1 MAYKRANS
9 ELGTAP
15 KTCLR
20 SSFALRPHTSHW
32 ATSTEGL
39 ANPEPTSIYHPGHA
53 LLLAGSTGGQHKA
66 KRNKTAPPSHSKPQN
81 PPSGKAPGLSG
92 AATTSSLDRHAA
104 TGQQPTKRKTE
115 PGSSEG
121 SKGMV
126 SQQAV
131 TSSSH
136 GKDGSALSWP
146 RMSALFSS
154 QHVQLGLND
163 QSGRKS
169 DLDPEYFLFPPP
181 QEVFGII

>member
-66 KRNKTAPPSHSKPQN
+66 KRNKTAPPSHRKPQ
-81 PPSGKAPGLSG
+81 
-92 AATTSSLDRHAA
+92 TTPLW
-104 TGQQPTKRKTE
+104 
-115 PGSSEG
+115 EG
-121 SKGMV
+121 SRPQRG
-126 SQQAV
+126 
-131 TSSSH
+131 SH
-136 GKDGSALSWP
+136 HEQLRQTRCNGTATHQEKNRTGLFRRKQGYGLTAGSHLQFTWKRWICTFLAT
-146 RMSALFSS
+146 
-154 QHVQLGLND
+154 HVCPVLVPARAAG
-163 QSGRKS
+163 S
-169 DLDPEYFLFPPP
+169 E
-181 QEVFGII
+181 